1 MINYWL
7 VGLNIS
13 PKEVFAFIKEVSH
26 ADYIPTQ
33 HEIENII
40 SLFLFIKVLNWLVC
54 WIGKYCYCLIIAM
67 LIWLVYLDNEVDH
80 D

>member
-7 VGLNIS
+7 LGLNIS
-13 PKEVFAFIKEVSH
+13 PKEVSAFIKNVSH
-26 ADYIPTQ
+26 ANYIPSQ

-40 SLFLFIKVLNWLVC
+40 SLFLFIKVLNWFVC
-54 WIGKYCYCLIIAM
+54 WICKYCYWLTIAM

>member
-13 PKEVFAFIKEVSH
+13 AKEVSAFIKDVNH

-54 WIGKYCYCLIIAM
+54 WVCKYCYWLTIAM
-67 LIWLVYLDNEVDH
+67 LIWLVYLDNEVERD
-80 D
+80 